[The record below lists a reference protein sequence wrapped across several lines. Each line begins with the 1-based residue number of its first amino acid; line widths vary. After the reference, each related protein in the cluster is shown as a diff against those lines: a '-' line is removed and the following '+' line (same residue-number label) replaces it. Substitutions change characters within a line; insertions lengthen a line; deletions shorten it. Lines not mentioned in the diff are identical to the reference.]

1 MEEVEEKNKA
11 ERSGNLQL
19 KKKASLPINSSRGTR
34 SRVSVSSSS
43 SPHPTGRG
51 SSSCGCGVVGLP
63 SGHQL
68 RGLDDGRHL
77 VDGGERR
84 GRELRAAGDAGR
96 GGRLGVQRV
105 DVAVCFVLFRAFLIA
120 LLIVVRQ
127 EGEAGRSP
135 RTGGG
140 GERGKGVR
148 GDDASPPSSKAR
160 ATGLHPPPPLDGR
173 ESKANSVAPPM
184 STFLLPINLALS
196 FSYRERL
203 LARERAIRRGG
214 GAGPGKPRRGSAAW
228 LFLIAPAARR
238 RGRERRERRSVL
250 SSESSF
256 FLTRSSLE
264 RERRG
269 EKTKGFWKR
278 PLAFPYRSISFLL
291 LLLRGCLPWIFP
303 CHSGQ

>member
-1 MEEVEEKNKA
+1 MLA
-11 ERSGNLQL
+11 FRRAISSGGSTTGDTLSMAVSAAG
-19 KKKASLPINSSRGTR
+19 ASCEQRAMR
-34 SRVSVSSSS
+34 AAAVASVSSGWTLQS
-43 SPHPTGRG
+43 
-51 SSSCGCGVVGLP
+51 VLF
-63 SGHQL
+63 
-68 RGLDDGRHL
+68 
-77 VDGGERR
+77 
-84 GRELRAAGDAGR
+84 
-96 GGRLGVQRV
+96 
-105 DVAVCFVLFRAFLIA
+105 CFVLFKIA

-160 ATGLHPPPPLDGR
+160 ATGLQPPPPLDGR

-303 CHSGQ
+303 RHSGQ

>member
-105 DVAVCFVLFRAFLIA
+105 DVAVCFVLFRAFLK
-120 LLIVVRQ
+120 LL
-127 EGEAGRSP
+127 S
-135 RTGGG
+135 
-140 GERGKGVR
+140 
-148 GDDASPPSSKAR
+148 
-160 ATGLHPPPPLDGR
+160 
-173 ESKANSVAPPM
+173 
-184 STFLLPINLALS
+184 
-196 FSYRERL
+196 
-203 LARERAIRRGG
+203 
-214 GAGPGKPRRGSAAW
+214 
-228 LFLIAPAARR
+228 
-238 RGRERRERRSVL
+238 
-250 SSESSF
+250 
-256 FLTRSSLE
+256 
-264 RERRG
+264 
-269 EKTKGFWKR
+269 
-278 PLAFPYRSISFLL
+278 
-291 LLLRGCLPWIFP
+291 
-303 CHSGQ
+303 